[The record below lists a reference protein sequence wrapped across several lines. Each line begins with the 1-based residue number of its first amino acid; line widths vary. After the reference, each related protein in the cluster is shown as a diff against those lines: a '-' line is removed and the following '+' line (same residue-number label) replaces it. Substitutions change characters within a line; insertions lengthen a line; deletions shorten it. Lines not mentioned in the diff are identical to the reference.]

1 MYSETWQ
8 KRWNSTAA
16 RRKRECLAL
25 NGGATNL
32 TPFETSA
39 RLSYVNALF
48 IAGTLGTLIAPALL
62 ESWAKLQW
70 TQSQLGLVAALA
82 LATLAAGSLSGLY
95 WQRRWSWRQVA
106 LGSLLLAS
114 LPRVMCVVGEDFA
127 RVCTARSAAGLAA

>member
-25 NGGATNL
+25 NGGAMNVKRFDTL
-32 TPFETSA
+32 A

-48 IAGTLGTLIAPALL
+48 IVGTLGTLIAPALL

-70 TQSQLGLVAALA
+70 SQSQLGLVGMPL
-82 LATLAAGSLSGLY
+82 T
-95 WQRRWSWRQVA
+95 
-106 LGSLLLAS
+106 
-114 LPRVMCVVGEDFA
+114 
-127 RVCTARSAAGLAA
+127 